1 MTNNEVQAFQ
11 DIFVKKLK
19 ILLDKNNITQRELAE
34 TIGISESTVGKWLL
48 KKAIPRMGIIE
59 KLSSVFSVPK
69 SYFFDEKENR
79 QSYYLDDNV
88 AKIAK
93 SLSKDEISL
102 IEDFRNLNKKGQR
115 IASDAVKSF
124 TLNPDFT
131 ICPQE
136 SAARGKGA

>member
-19 ILLDKNNITQRELAE
+19 TLLDKNNITQRELAE

-48 KKAIPRMGIIE
+48 KKSIPRMGVIE
-59 KLSSVFSVPK
+59 KLSAVFSVPK
-69 SYFFDEKENR
+69 SYFFDEKDNR
-79 QSYYLDDNV
+79 QAYYLDDNI

-93 SLSKDEISL
+93 SLTKDEISL
-102 IEDFRNLNKKGQR
+102 IEDFRSLNKKGQR

-131 ICPQE
+131 TFPQE
-136 SAARGKGA
+136 TARGKGA